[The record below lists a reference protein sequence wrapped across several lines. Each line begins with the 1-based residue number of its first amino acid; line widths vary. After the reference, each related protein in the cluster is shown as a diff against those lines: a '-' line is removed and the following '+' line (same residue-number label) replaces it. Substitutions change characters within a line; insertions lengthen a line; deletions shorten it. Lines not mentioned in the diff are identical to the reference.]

1 MLVVNQKYKPIIT
14 KPGVS
19 PPTAGN
25 GITSLKNVEED
36 YNSSIVSKFQG
47 QGINELIQ
55 KVKDIKIKEI
65 QKKRHEN
72 SKNKISFE

>member
-14 KPGVS
+14 KSGVP

-25 GITSLKNVEED
+25 GITSHKNVGED
-36 YNSSIVSKFQG
+36 YNSSMVSKFQG
-47 QGINELIQ
+47 QGINDLIQ